1 MEGKAFMTEKEFAG
15 LLGEKTILEDDGESI
30 LIRKNCAKMIHLFL
44 QRKMHEK
51 DEINIKKAEEIK
63 DLFDCRI
70 CANHIAQVYLKGI
83 MEIDRNMML
92 FNAYKEVSE
101 KEATCYVLR
110 TVDKSKRLLL

>member
-1 MEGKAFMTEKEFAG
+1 MEGKAFMTEKEFAD

-44 QRKMHEK
+44 QRELHEK

-92 FNAYKEVSE
+92 FNAYKEVSK

>member
-1 MEGKAFMTEKEFAG
+1 MTEKEFAD
-15 LLGEKTILEDDGESI
+15 LLGDLTLLEDDGDSI

-44 QRKMHEK
+44 QRKLHEK
-51 DEINIKKAEEIK
+51 DEIDIKKAEEIK

-92 FNAYKEVSE
+92 FNAYKEVEE
-101 KEATCYVLR
+101 KDATCYVSR
-110 TVDKSKRLLL
+110 VADKSNRLRL